1 MRLTLGERNI
11 NSAHK
16 RTGHERFA
24 EKKKKRFLVG
34 RLGWLPDREI
44 QHDTTLSLP
53 FDFRA
58 AVSYHNCWLLEA

>member
-24 EKKKKRFLVG
+24 EKKKRFLVG

>member
-24 EKKKKRFLVG
+24 EKKN
-34 RLGWLPDREI
+34 
-44 QHDTTLSLP
+44 
-53 FDFRA
+53 DF
-58 AVSYHNCWLLEA
+58 W